1 MWQDNSG
8 TRFKGFIMTKDVLVA
23 AGVKGVDGNDQP
35 SLTAIRVKDGTS
47 LWRED
52 LPAPVV
58 KAGLAIDSEGRIIA
72 TLENGQIICMQ

>member
-1 MWQDNSG
+1 
-8 TRFKGFIMTKDVLVA
+8 MTEDVLLA
-23 AGVKGVDGNDQP
+23 AGVKGLDGNGQP
-35 SLTAIRVKDGTS
+35 SLAAIRVKDGTS

-72 TLENGQIICMQ
+72 ALENGRIVCVQ